1 MQAIALEKILKI
13 QISEKRFIFRTY
25 NKLVIQKQE
34 DKKKK
39 KNRKTNKLQKRAK
52 NLSRHFTKDDVTNG
66 Q

>member
-1 MQAIALEKILKI
+1 MQALALEKILKI

-39 KNRKTNKLQKRAK
+39 KTGRQTSYK
-52 NLSRHFTKDDVTNG
+52 NG
-66 Q
+66 QRI

>member
-39 KNRKTNKLQKRAK
+39 KQEDKQATKTGKE
-52 NLSRHFTKDDVTNG
+52 SE
-66 Q
+66 

>member
-34 DKKKK
+34 DKKKTGRQTSY
-39 KNRKTNKLQKRAK
+39 KNRQRI
-52 NLSRHFTKDDVTNG
+52 
-66 Q
+66 

>member
-39 KNRKTNKLQKRAK
+39 KKTGRQTSYK
-52 NLSRHFTKDDVTNG
+52 NG
-66 Q
+66 QRI

>member
-39 KNRKTNKLQKRAK
+39 NRKTNKLQKRAK

>member
-34 DKKKK
+34 DKQAT
-39 KNRKTNKLQKRAK
+39 KTGKE
-52 NLSRHFTKDDVTNG
+52 SE
-66 Q
+66 